1 MGYKILGY
9 SVWHGAKWYLRGKV
23 PGASRKPSPRAF
35 AIAGVGGAV
44 IAGAVLGQRRA
55 TTS

>member
-9 SVWHGAKWYLRGKV
+9 SVWQGAKWYLRGKV

-44 IAGAVLGQRRA
+44 IAGAVLGQRRSA
-55 TTS
+55 TS